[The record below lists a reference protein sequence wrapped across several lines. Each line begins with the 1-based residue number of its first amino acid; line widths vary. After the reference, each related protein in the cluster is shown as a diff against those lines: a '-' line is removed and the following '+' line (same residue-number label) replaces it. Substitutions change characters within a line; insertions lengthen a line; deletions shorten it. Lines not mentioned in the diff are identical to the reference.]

1 MEPISFQNHSFNN
14 GPSWCINT
22 SGQEK
27 WQRTLCFSTFF
38 PEIPSLK
45 SPNCLRSPE
54 WSGECLQSAKSTS
67 SFSPSWNSCWIL
79 IFRADTWKKCHL
91 TCSSEKEQDGGFL
104 IGNFIEQMEASN
116 TRETNSERLCPS
128 CSTAAPQVEMRNE
141 ELKSTNP
148 TKGGRKANLT
158 SACELQKM
166 REIYFWGLWSL
177 SLGLSSVLM

>member
-67 SFSPSWNSCWIL
+67 SFSPSWNKCWIL
-79 IFRADTWKKCHL
+79 IFRAHTWKKCHL
-91 TCSSEKEQDGGFL
+91 TCSSEKEQDGGFNWEFYWTDGSIKHSWNKL
-104 IGNFIEQMEASN
+104 WKAVPI
-116 TRETNSERLCPS
+116 LLH
-128 CSTAAPQVEMRNE
+128 CSPPGVRWEMRNWRAQA
-141 ELKSTNP
+141 P
-148 TKGGRKANLT
+148 PKGAEKP
-158 SACELQKM
+158 
-166 REIYFWGLWSL
+166 I
-177 SLGLSSVLM
+177 